1 MNKKKILQFG
11 MIVFVGLLIW
21 GPLASRFINLLLPE
35 ASLLQSYLLN
45 KGLFVVLI
53 LAAMNKAS
61 SLKFFGIE
69 RGSSWWFLVPG
80 LPFLLLTAAVF
91 FDPNADFGLSIPS
104 TVGWVLVA
112 LFVGIGEESVFRGI
126 LWRAFEARGVM
137 TTALAT
143 SALFGLVH
151 LTGLFSDIPWQI
163 ITSQAVFAFGVGM
176 ILAAVRL
183 VSGSLLA
190 PIVLHAVFDAGALV
204 AAGGMREMF
213 NDTLSVERLLIPG
226 ALFAVW
232 GAISILIVQKRR
244 ARAAV

>member
-11 MIVFVGLLIW
+11 MIIFIGLLIW

-91 FDPNADFGLSIPS
+91 FDPNAAFGLSIPS

-137 TTALAT
+137 TTAIAT

-213 NDTLSVERLLIPG
+213 NDTMSVERLLIPG